1 MSFPS
6 PDPSTITYRSAAQF
20 IAEYAINIGGP
31 QKKICCLVL
40 LKVLNIAACR
50 VPASGF

>member
-1 MSFPS
+1 MSS
-6 PDPSTITYRSAAQF
+6 SSDPSASTYRSAAQL
-20 IAEYAINIGGP
+20 IAEYAINSGGA

-40 LKVLNIAACR
+40 LKVLNMAACN